1 MVKSNTN
8 KLLLILMM
16 FFFSFF
22 GISCVND
29 NTTNNNQTSCYMF
42 YIDPLSS
49 ITFDYE
55 NPNYGYAS
63 LATYKGYV
71 YKFNSKKIY
80 AIISGFNDVP
90 LNNSL
95 DYDEANEVI
104 ELFNRCEHYISIE
117 VAYKYSISDVP
128 SDDAIVHFYIL
139 SDGTLIFEDHRKIS
153 LRYSEPNAVDYAKIR
168 TLIIKT
174 GEKIK

>member
-1 MVKSNTN
+1 MVKSNTK

-29 NTTNNNQTSCYMF
+29 NAMDNNQNILF

-49 ITFDYE
+49 ITFDCE

-63 LATYKGYV
+63 LAAYKGYV

-80 AIISGFNDVP
+80 AIISDFYDVP

-95 DYDEANEVI
+95 DCDEANGVI
-104 ELFNRCEHYISIE
+104 DLFNRCEHYISIE

-139 SDGTLIFEDHRKIS
+139 EDGTLVFKDNRQLF

-174 GEKIK
+174 GEKLK

>member
-1 MVKSNTN
+1 MVKSNTK

-16 FFFSFF
+16 FLFSFF
-22 GISCVND
+22 GISCLND
-29 NTTNNNQTSCYMF
+29 NNQTSCYILD
-42 YIDPLSS
+42 IDPLSS
-49 ITFDYE
+49 ITFDHE

-63 LATYKGYV
+63 LAAYKGYV

-80 AIISGFNDVP
+80 AIISDFNDVL

-95 DYDEANEVI
+95 DYDEANGVI
-104 ELFNRCEHYISIE
+104 DLFNRCEHYISIE
-117 VAYKYSISDVP
+117 VSYKYSISDVP

-139 SDGTLIFEDHRKIS
+139 EDGTLVFEDNRQLF

-174 GEKIK
+174 GEKLK

>member
-1 MVKSNTN
+1 
-8 KLLLILMM
+8 MM

-29 NTTNNNQTSCYMF
+29 NATDNNQTSFYIF

-49 ITFDYE
+49 ITFDCE

-63 LATYKGYV
+63 LAAYKGYV

-80 AIISGFNDVP
+80 AIISDFYDVP

-95 DYDEANEVI
+95 VYDEANGFI
-104 ELFNRCEHYISIE
+104 DLFNRSEHYISIE

-128 SDDAIVHFYIL
+128 SDDAIVYFYIL
-139 SDGTLIFEDHRKIS
+139 EDGTLVFKDNRQLF

-174 GEKIK
+174 GEKLK